1 MSCFTYQKMISQLI
15 DGELSAPSSE
25 QLRIH
30 LEGCSECQDL
40 YMRMLSLNDYVKA
53 VESSLPSSALAERV
67 KERIASVRT
76 GREETWRLPAWSS
89 VPAIALVVLVALGL
103 GNLAGRSLGE
113 ILTAGRPER
122 GIELLVTDNGQAF
135 SDVILA
141 IGGEEQDR

>member
-1 MSCFTYQKMISQLI
+1 MSCFTYQKMISRLI

-25 QLRIH
+25 QLRQH

-40 YMRMLSLNDYVKA
+40 YKRMLSLNDYLKA

-76 GREETWRLPAWSS
+76 GREETRRLPAWGS

-103 GNLAGRSLGE
+103 GNLAGRSLSE
-113 ILTAGRPER
+113 ILTAGRLER

-141 IGGEEQDR
+141 IGGEGQDQ